1 MDRYFF
7 KQKTAYELRISD
19 WSSDVCSS
27 DLGTRLP
34 GRGAAGR
41 QRKFRFPSAR
51 RRRPI
56 LGIVRERNCWPAR
69 RRRRPCC
76 RHGTAVQVGPPE
88 RRRSARLGDGKMT
101 TVSPPAAP
109 ASNTAPAA
117 TPTATPG
124 KGSIAGDFDRFLLL
138 LTTQRSEERRVGK
151 ECVSTGR
158 SRGPPYH

>member
-1 MDRYFF
+1 MGR
-7 KQKTAYELRISD
+7 
-19 WSSDVCSS
+19 
-27 DLGTRLP
+27 P

-41 QRKFRFPSAR
+41 QRKFRLPSAG

-109 ASNTAPAA
+109 ASHTATAA

-138 LTTQRSEERRVGK
+138 LTTQLQNQDTLSPLEATQYTTQHVKSRHAEQ
-151 ECVSTGR
+151 CVKR
-158 SRGPPYH
+158 KRGT